1 MVKTKTKLHWNNGK
15 SFCVSYDKYICTRVS
30 SLFLLDDKLKVL
42 IMRIKKIKRNS
53 EKKQIFKYQ
62 LTLLLSLFG

>member
-42 IMRIKKIKRNS
+42 IMRIKKN
-53 EKKQIFKYQ
+53 
-62 LTLLLSLFG
+62 